1 LSDELFLFIKFPKA
15 ETTAAC
21 LPASVF
27 DLASAIPYFTA
38 TIYGIIDAKDLSI
51 SANRSIV
58 HDVSSVERF
67 TPEHLYKFPSIP
79 NELIALTQDGE
90 KLFVLVHSDLLYES
104 SSFNS
109 FLANMKQLLHE
120 NLFQVSVR
128 TYLRLPQY
136 PPKQFVYSSSLIIEL
151 SPHCT
156 SESYIFMEFKTT
168 NSSELQRGARLN
180 AIPEQSVNLDI
191 IGSTWGRIKHS
202 LIEEVDLHKSTIV
215 SSNSSYNR
223 NISSTITIKQKQ
235 IDEQKRIEIEN
246 ADAALSINNFP
257 DLLQTKNKENNN
269 LKPVLN
275 YIEKA
280 YNNCNKGEIKR
291 NEVNNIKNQWWNE
304 KELPVKSEQE
314 IAYDVLNSLCELHE
328 KRTNEYIEKYGY
340 DYWESTFKYNDWL
353 ENDRYWNELDDKY
366 EKELEKEEEMEYKE
380 YENFIKQEHLA
391 NNDRFVN
398 YWKYY

>member
-1 LSDELFLFIKFPKA
+1 MNNLFKSNSRFASLMENINDEKNEKNVKKEETKNKFKN
-15 ETTAAC
+15 
-21 LPASVF
+21 
-27 DLASAIPYFTA
+27 DNDNNNY
-38 TIYGIIDAKDLSI
+38 
-51 SANRSIV
+51 N
-58 HDVSSVERF
+58 
-67 TPEHLYKFPSIP
+67 
-79 NELIALTQDGE
+79 NN
-90 KLFVLVHSDLLYES
+90 
-104 SSFNS
+104 NS
-109 FLANMKQLLHE
+109 FK
-120 NLFQVSVR
+120 
-128 TYLRLPQY
+128 
-136 PPKQFVYSSSLIIEL
+136 K
-151 SPHCT
+151 
-156 SESYIFMEFKTT
+156 
-168 NSSELQRGARLN
+168 
-180 AIPEQSVNLDI
+180 
-191 IGSTWGRIKHS
+191 TWGSQK
-202 LIEEVDLHKSTIV
+202 
-215 SSNSSYNR
+215 R
-223 NISSTITIKQKQ
+223 NQEIRENEIQKQ